1 MFENFIRSFRKSG
14 KIKRIS
20 RVLGKELAE
29 NLKSGDSNKGMALEE
44 LLNICES
51 DPELRQILLKY
62 DTNRE
67 ELRATY
73 SELLASG
80 AGQWSTDGHYVAAS
94 AFVFVPTLDY
104 LLGSMRQGQ
113 SFQDLALPLL
123 YYFEMGKVGVESVWT
138 PLLVTG

>member
-1 MFENFIRSFRKSG
+1 MFENFIRSVRKSG

-20 RVLGKELAE
+20 RVLGKELAYE
-29 NLKSGDSNKGMALEE
+29 EIAEKQEGGDSKKGTALEE

-80 AGQWSTDGHYVAAS
+80 AGQWTSDGHYVAAS

-113 SFQDLALPLL
+113 SIQDLALPLL
-123 YYFEMGKVGVESVWT
+123 YYFEMGKVGEVDSDS
-138 PLLVTG
+138 

>member
-29 NLKSGDSNKGMALEE
+29 NLKSSDSEKDTALEE

-51 DPELRQILLKY
+51 DPELRQILLKH
-62 DTNRE
+62 DAKRK
-67 ELRATY
+67 ELRAIY

-80 AGQWSTDGHYVAAS
+80 AGQWTSDGHYVAAS
-94 AFVFVPTLDY
+94 AFVFIPTLDY
-104 LLGSMRQGQ
+104 LLGSIRQGQ
-113 SFQDLALPLL
+113 NIQDLALPLL
-123 YYFEMGKVGVESVWT
+123 YYFEMGKVGAVDCD
-138 PLLVTG
+138 